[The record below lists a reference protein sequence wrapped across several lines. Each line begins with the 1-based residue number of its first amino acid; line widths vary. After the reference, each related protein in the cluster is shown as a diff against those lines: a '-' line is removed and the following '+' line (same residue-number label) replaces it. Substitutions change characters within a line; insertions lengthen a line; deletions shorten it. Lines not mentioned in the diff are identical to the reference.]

1 MPAPPSEY
9 VGYAQGLY
17 SWLTGRARL
26 AWAMISEPNNVPIL
40 VAQSGPM
47 QGSLW
52 RLEGEALLIGRG
64 EDCDIIVSDRQISR
78 YHARVRRTADGVVLE
93 DLGSK
98 NGTHLNGVLVRAP
111 SALQDGDVIQVAFA
125 LELAYVGREATLPL
139 SRDDRAP
146 VSRLRMD
153 ALSHR
158 VWIGDREIEPPL
170 SPPQYRLLDLLYRN
184 ASRVVS
190 RADIVQGVWPQ
201 EEGEG
206 VSEQAVDA
214 LVRRLRD
221 RVGEVDP
228 GHEYIVTVRGHGFRL
243 DN

>member
-1 MPAPPSEY
+1 
-9 VGYAQGLY
+9 
-17 SWLTGRARL
+17 
-26 AWAMISEPNNVPIL
+26 MIREPNDVPIL

-52 RLEGEALLIGRG
+52 RLEGEDLLIGRG
-64 EDCDIIVSDRQISR
+64 EDCDIIVPDRQISR
-78 YHARVRRTADGVVLE
+78 YHARVRRTAEGVVLE

-98 NGTHLNGVLVRAP
+98 NGTHLNGVLVRSP
-111 SALQDGDVIQVAFA
+111 SPLQDGDVIQVAFA

-139 SRDDRAP
+139 SRDERAP
-146 VSRLRMD
+146 ASRLKMD

-158 VWIGDREIEPPL
+158 VWVGDHELEPPL
-170 SPPQYRLLDLLYRN
+170 SPPQYRLLDILYRN

-221 RVGEVDP
+221 RLREVDA
-228 GHEYIVTVRGHGFRL
+228 ERDFVVTVRGHGFRL
-243 DN
+243 EH

>member
-1 MPAPPSEY
+1 
-9 VGYAQGLY
+9 
-17 SWLTGRARL
+17 
-26 AWAMISEPNNVPIL
+26 MIREPNDVPIL

-78 YHARVRRTADGVVLE
+78 YHARVRRTAEGVMLE

-98 NGTHLNGVLVRAP
+98 NGTHLNGVLVRSP
-111 SALQDGDVIQVAFA
+111 SPLQDGDVIQVAFA

-139 SRDDRAP
+139 SRDERGPA
-146 VSRLRMD
+146 SRLRMD

-158 VWIGDREIEPPL
+158 VWVGDHELEPPL
-170 SPPQYRLLDLLYRN
+170 SPPQYRLLDILYRN

-190 RADIVQGVWPQ
+190 RADIVQDVWPQ

-221 RVGEVDP
+221 RLREVDP
-228 GHEYIVTVRGHGFRL
+228 ERDFVVTVRGHGFRL
-243 DN
+243 EN

>member
-1 MPAPPSEY
+1 
-9 VGYAQGLY
+9 
-17 SWLTGRARL
+17 
-26 AWAMISEPNNVPIL
+26 MIREPNDVPIL

-47 QGSLW
+47 QGNLW

-64 EDCDIIVSDRQISR
+64 EDCDIIVPDRQISR
-78 YHARVRRTADGVVLE
+78 YHARIRRTIEGVMLE

-98 NGTHLNGVLVRAP
+98 NGTHLNGVPVNAP
-111 SALQDGDVIQVAFA
+111 SPLQDGDIIQVAFA

-139 SRDDRAP
+139 SLEGRNPA
-146 VSRLRMD
+146 SRLRMD
-153 ALSHR
+153 SLSHR
-158 VWIGDREIEPPL
+158 VWVGDHELEPPL

-184 ASRVVS
+184 ASRVVN
-190 RADIVQGVWPQ
+190 RADIVQSVWPQ

-221 RVGEVDP
+221 RLREVDA
-228 GHEYIVTVRGHGFRL
+228 ERDFVVTVRGHGFRL
-243 DN
+243 EN